1 VGPFRLADEV
11 KQWKQKMA
19 KWKGKVAERLQILEK
34 RARGESID
42 TVHDRLA
49 CFFFFSAIF
58 FSFGLF
64 RVFAGMDSW
73 TLIRMNF
80 QRYDMGCMTSVCTP
94 TYALLLS
101 TSFGC
106 SGNEQ

>member
-1 VGPFRLADEV
+1 LADEV

-49 CFFFFSAIF
+49 CFFFFLQF
-58 FSFGLF
+58 FSVLGCLGFLQEWIPGL
-64 RVFAGMDSW
+64 
-73 TLIRMNF
+73 
-80 QRYDMGCMTSVCTP
+80 
-94 TYALLLS
+94 
-101 TSFGC
+101 
-106 SGNEQ
+106 